1 MGRRIDRFPK
11 KTEMTNKY
19 MLNITNHHGNAS
31 QNHNE
36 VITSQLL
43 EWLLLKDQ
51 DVLVSM
57 WRKRETL

>member
-19 MLNITNHHGNAS
+19 MLNITKHHGNAS